1 MQTVDITHAE
11 LKRLHHEFTFTL
23 EKFESRENH
32 LNSELGQLLLEYKK
46 VATELSSIQVTH
58 KKILEE
64 SSQSNQD
71 LQAIIN
77 ENNSKKAEMEQ
88 LGQMM
93 SDSSKY
99 IIYKLIYDII

>member
-1 MQTVDITHAE
+1 MGQNVEITYTE

-32 LNSELGQLLLEYKK
+32 LNNELGQLLLEYKQ
-46 VATELSSIQVTH
+46 VATELSAIQVTH
-58 KKILEE
+58 KKILDE
-64 SSQSNQD
+64 SSQSNQN
-71 LQAIIN
+71 LQAIIA

-93 SDSSKY
+93 SDSSE
-99 IIYKLIYDII
+99 